1 MRSHRLHLLKSRG
14 VIVSVWLLIG
24 IITLLHYASPSSA
37 TWAHDLLRRAYYIPI
52 VIAAMRSGLSGGLIV
67 AALVS
72 VLYIPHAFFHH
83 LHFDP
88 ARGLEKSL
96 EMVLYFVVASI
107 AGHLS
112 DLECRRRAQLE
123 HAVEEQKSLTK
134 QLARA
139 GRLAALGEV
148 VAGIAHEIKNPL
160 HALAGT
166 AEIVDPEIPTKSE
179 VRPMWELHK
188 SEIERLKRTAE
199 TFLSFARPQ
208 PIAEAP
214 LSLSDVATRLSEL
227 VAAQTRR
234 KQISLE
240 LRVPD
245 ETIIVNG
252 DVDQLA
258 QVALNVTVNAINAIG
273 DRGGIIRVSIGKEDI
288 HQQAM
293 AFMRIE
299 NNGPPI
305 PEASREHLFD
315 PFHSD
320 NDGTG
325 LGLSISDRII
335 QQHQGFFEVSEGDLG
350 VAFTF
355 YLPIGSN

>member
-1 MRSHRLHLLKSRG
+1 MLASPGAL
-14 VIVSVWLLIG
+14 ISVWLLIG
-24 IITLLHYASPSSA
+24 AITVLHYASPSSA

-52 VIAAMRSGLSGGLIV
+52 VIAAMGSGLRGGLFIAGV
-67 AALVS
+67 VS

-96 EMVLYFVVASI
+96 EMVLYFVVASV
-107 AGHLS
+107 AGYLS
-112 DLECRRRAQLE
+112 DLECRRREQLE
-123 HAVEEQKSLTK
+123 RAIAEQKSLTK

-166 AEIVDPEIPTKSE
+166 AEIVDPEIAVESE
-179 VRPMWELHK
+179 VRPMWEIHK

-208 PIAEAP
+208 PIIEAP
-214 LSLSDVATRLSEL
+214 LDLSDVATRLYEL
-227 VAAQTRR
+227 VAAQTRQKR
-234 KQISLE
+234 ISLE
-240 LRVPD
+240 LRLPEDTV
-245 ETIIVNG
+245 IVNG

-258 QVALNVTVNAINAIG
+258 QVALNVTVNAISAVGNE
-273 DRGGIIRVSIGKEDI
+273 GGIIRVSVGKAPV
-288 HQQAM
+288 HQKVM

-305 PEASREHLFD
+305 PEGAREHLFD
-315 PFHSD
+315 PFHSGS
-320 NDGTG
+320 DGTG

-335 QQHQGFFEVSEGDLG
+335 HQHEGFFDVTEGDLG

-355 YLPIGSN
+355 YLPIG